1 VQGREEKNTTSGIY
15 LEDEKKSFPNKKPSS
30 RDSRF
35 GDPLVILLSS
45 LSTILTNIFG
55 VNL

>member
-1 VQGREEKNTTSGIY
+1 MQGREEKNTTSGIY